1 MKELCFCIYL
11 KILRQF
17 KGTCVSELLLVV
29 AFENTPANKSTFK
42 VDDKKYTRTATVNV
56 IQVPL

>member
-29 AFENTPANKSTFK
+29 AFENTPADKSTFK
-42 VDDKKYTRTATVNV
+42 VDDKKIHYNGYS
-56 IQVPL
+56 